1 MIAVMLLYV
10 GAVLVLNGVWILGSA
25 LAETAQ
31 RRVQAQATSGAT
43 GPGVAG
49 ASYLALGNREV
60 GVMNLFVGVL
70 GFLLAMFAVVRVGPT
85 NIGAAEF
92 EFGAF
97 VLLFAFTYLY
107 VGINQ
112 FLNADG
118 RALGWYCLFVAITA
132 VPTAIITLLTSRGH
146 AWPVWLG
153 ADWAA
158 WAVLWFLFWVLLAL
172 QRPIARLVGTV
183 TVFVAVTTCW
193 IPAYLL
199 LTGYLPGS

>member
-10 GAVLVLNGVWILGSA
+10 GAVLLLNGVWILGSA
-25 LAETAQ
+25 IAETSQ
-31 RRVQAQATSGAT
+31 RRVQAQAASGTASGA
-43 GPGVAG
+43 GG
-49 ASYLALGNREV
+49 ATYLALSNREV

-70 GFLLAMFAVVRVGPT
+70 GFLLAVFAVVRVGPA

-132 VPTAIITLLTSRGH
+132 VPTAIITLLASRGH
-146 AWPVWLG
+146 TWPIWLG

-172 QRPIARLVGTV
+172 QRPIARLVGAV

>member
-10 GAVLVLNGVWILGSA
+10 GAVLLLNGVWILGSA

-31 RRVQAQATSGAT
+31 RRVEAGAT
-43 GPGVAG
+43 AG
-49 ASYLALGNREV
+49 AARDAGGTTYLALSNREV

-85 NIGAAEF
+85 SIGAAEF

-146 AWPVWLG
+146 TWPIWLG

-172 QRPIARLVGTV
+172 QRPIARLVGAV